1 MAAKVRRC
9 CCRHKNKPKQT
20 KKQVN
25 QEKRSYLPL
34 LRKRSTRMPPLKR
47 TATWR
52 MSSWVLP
59 RRTPPKKMVGLGKA
73 IPRAGALSPSAAGT
87 LSFEHA
93 RSTENALI
101 NFLVLAVFGSI
112 WGAAAWIQSDK
123 ALSFPSETIEF
134 SEITSL
140 FDEWKSG
147 KNPPRYKIDIECSS
161 ERSVYYPLSIKDV
174 VLSKSVWRD
183 YPWNSPSI
191 HHYFGIY
198 DRTTAKLLIQVE
210 CEEKNTADP
219 NDTGDLCNMSFSGL
233 CNLHKN

>member
-93 RSTENALI
+93 RSTENAL
-101 NFLVLAVFGSI
+101 
-112 WGAAAWIQSDK
+112 QSEQLPFWSWPCLEASGEPLLGFRVIK
-123 ALSFPSETIEF
+123 LCPFPV
-134 SEITSL
+134 
-140 FDEWKSG
+140 K
-147 KNPPRYKIDIECSS
+147 P
-161 ERSVYYPLSIKDV
+161 
-174 VLSKSVWRD
+174 
-183 YPWNSPSI
+183 
-191 HHYFGIY
+191 
-198 DRTTAKLLIQVE
+198 
-210 CEEKNTADP
+210 
-219 NDTGDLCNMSFSGL
+219 
-233 CNLHKN
+233 